1 MTTLVTTSDLNLQ
14 RRFIGLT
21 PDRLETGY
29 NLFSLGIGQWFHG
42 MVWLPLLVAA
52 IVWIKGIVIARYFIE
67 SQLTHPFIR
76 RVLRYFIAF
85 TPVALVLVVFFGGQ
99 FARWA
104 TL

>member
-1 MTTLVTTSDLNLQ
+1 MNASNATPAAHLRPLTTAWLALVA
-14 RRFIGLT
+14 LT
-21 PDRLETGY
+21 
-29 NLFSLGIGQWFHG
+29 LFSLGIGQWFHG

-67 SQLTHPFIR
+67 SHLTHPFIR

-85 TPVALVLVVFFGGQ
+85 TPVALVLVVFFGSQ